1 MNSFSASPYAHR
13 RLDSDTATDWLR
25 PGADDSRCVLC
36 VCAGEEGRG
45 CRPLTGRPP
54 PYCPSSRPWTAA
66 AAAAGSHQCGTA
78 SVFCAHLGISDRI
91 GTVQTPYAC
100 KRAAPASAQNWIAV
114 RAYLGRLKTLRY
126 LRTHLSAAV
135 PSATAAVPAAAPLT
149 VSTAETINVNH
160 WLPEFSPLI
169 SDVHKT
175 PVGFGVSIV
184 CALFQLRSTLCPKSR
199 PRNGSHSK

>member
-1 MNSFSASPYAHR
+1 MGSSIASAPIRAGAMPALTLCR
-13 RLDSDTATDWLR
+13 MQVRNLPVR
-25 PGADDSRCVLC
+25 P
-36 VCAGEEGRG
+36 
-45 CRPLTGRPP
+45 
-54 PYCPSSRPWTAA
+54 
-66 AAAAGSHQCGTA
+66 
-78 SVFCAHLGISDRI
+78 
-91 GTVQTPYAC
+91 PYAC

-175 PVGFGVSIV
+175 PVGFSSLSPALIV
-184 CALFQLRSTLCPKSR
+184 CAIACALFQLRSTLCPKSR